1 MFFNLFKYREIKN
14 LWQKL
19 IKIGGWNISRWLQ
32 FENVILKRLG
42 DNVKWVLWLGYKH
55 WIRFPFRTGHDS
67 RKFGNEHE
75 NIEGLIW
82 FLETIKKMVFL
93 VLFIAT
99 KHQTRRL
106 DFLLLLPCYFQD
118 TNRAESPKGNTESLS
133 LTHNFPFGCVDSFF
147 LQTWQ
152 KINTVLRKS
161 HFLVSPLFPIQF
173 VAGGG
178 WPRLLPKCV
187 SSHHI
192 ITTIFSRK

>member
-1 MFFNLFKYREIKN
+1 MSSGFYDWDTNIELDSRSELGMIQENLEMNMK
-14 LWQKL
+14 
-19 IKIGGWNISRWLQ
+19 
-32 FENVILKRLG
+32 ILKA
-42 DNVKWVLWLGYKH
+42 W
-55 WIRFPFRTGHDS
+55 F
-67 RKFGNEHE
+67 
-75 NIEGLIW
+75 W

-106 DFLLLLPCYFQD
+106 DFLLLLLPCYFQD